1 MRFGLWVRWSLR
13 DLRRRWLQ
21 VAAIS
26 LIIAIGTGLY
36 ASLGSSKQWRLATN
50 DASYDALAAHDLR
63 VTLPEGSSVE
73 RGALLALLADLRPG
87 SVAGAQERLVL
98 PTQVDASD
106 MAGTTV
112 LVPGRVVGMAT
123 SPSVDQLQITKGRAF
138 TGADSSRTVA
148 LVENNFATFYDLPAS
163 GRITIAGDREI
174 EVIGSAIAPEFF
186 MVTTEG
192 AGFLA
197 EANFAAIFV
206 PLEAAQALAGRQ
218 GEVNDLVVRLSG
230 RSTADVTEAQRAI
243 EAAAAARAGLAAT
256 VTPIT
261 EDSTYRILY
270 DDPEGDELFSRV
282 FALLILAGATFAA
295 FNLATRMVEAQR
307 REIGVSMALGMPPAS
322 IAIRPLL
329 VGAEI
334 AALGVLFG
342 LGIGL
347 ASAQG
352 LRGVYESFLPM
363 PVWKTDLQPAPFV
376 TAAILGFLVPVVA
389 TAWPVWRAVRVAPV
403 DAIRTG
409 HRAAKGGLAP
419 LVKHLPLPGGAFGR
433 MPVGNVLRTPRR
445 TFLTALGIGAAIT
458 AMMATFGLID
468 SFLLTVDQGEREL
481 VGNNRERVTVEL
493 DRFYPVNDAVI
504 TGIESAPSVG
514 QVAAGLRVGAR
525 LTSGDRKPVDVIV
538 EVVDLDGP
546 VWQPTAA
553 AGDLGAPG
561 IVLSEKAAADLG
573 VTVGDDVDVT
583 RPVMTAGGATLTT
596 SAVPIAALHP
606 NPMRVYAYADDG
618 YAGELLGA
626 SGVANFLQA
635 VPADGA
641 TTGDVQRELFT
652 KSGVASV
659 QPVATV
665 GRIFRDAM
673 DEFVGLLRGI
683 QLFILLLAFL
693 IAFNASSI
701 NADERAREHAT
712 LFAFGLPVRR
722 VATMD
727 VVEAAL
733 IGVLGTIVGIA
744 GGLLALRGIASFIV
758 SNTLPDVKLTVDVA
772 TGTYVTTVVMG
783 VVAVAIAPL
792 FTIRRLRRMDI
803 PSTLRIVE

>member
-1 MRFGLWVRWSLR
+1 MKLRLWLRWSLR

-50 DASYDALAAHDLR
+50 DASYEALAAHDLR
-63 VTLPEGSSVE
+63 VTLPEGGAVE
-73 RGALLALLADLRPG
+73 RGRLLALLGDLAPRTI
-87 SVAGAQERLVL
+87 AGAQERLVV

-112 LVPGRVVGMAT
+112 LVPGRLIGMAT
-123 SPSVDQLQITKGRAF
+123 SPTVDQLQVTKGRPFAS
-138 TGADSSRTVA
+138 ADRGQDVA
-148 LVENNFATFYDLPAS
+148 LVENNFSTFYDLPDAGS
-163 GRITIAGDREI
+163 ITIAGDHRLD
-174 EVIGSAIAPEFF
+174 VVGSAMSPEFF

-197 EANFAAIFV
+197 EANFAAVFV
-206 PLEAAQALAGRQ
+206 PLETAQTVTDRAGQ
-218 GEVNDLVVRLSG
+218 VNDLVVRLAPN
-230 RSTADVTEAQRAI
+230 ADVAAAQQAI
-243 EAAAAARAGLAAT
+243 EAAVAARPGLAAT

-307 REIGVSMALGMPPAS
+307 REIGVSMALGMSPAA
-322 IAIRPLL
+322 IAVRPLL

-334 AALGVLFG
+334 AALGVAFG
-342 LGIGL
+342 VGIGL
-347 ASAQG
+347 VSTQG

-363 PVWKTDLQPAPFV
+363 PVWKTELQVAPFV
-376 TAAILGFLVPVVA
+376 TAAVLGFAVPVIA
-389 TAWPVWRAVRVAPV
+389 TAWPVWRAVRVSPV

-419 LVKHLPLPGGAFGR
+419 LATRLPLPGGAFGR

-468 SFLLTVDQGEREL
+468 SFLLTVDKGEREL
-481 VGNNRERVTVEL
+481 VGNNDERVAIEL
-493 DRFYPVNDAVI
+493 DRFYPVSDPVI
-504 TGIESAPSVG
+504 ASISSSPSVG
-514 QVAAGLRVGAR
+514 EIASGLRVGAR
-525 LTSGDRKPVDVIV
+525 LTTADRDPFDVIV
-538 EVVDLDGP
+538 EVVDLTGP
-546 VWQPTAA
+546 VWQPTASD
-553 AGDLGAPG
+553 GDLGAPG

-573 VTVGDDVDVT
+573 VGVGDDVDVT
-583 RPVMTAGGATLTT
+583 RPVSTPEGPVLET
-596 SAVPIAALHP
+596 SAVPVAALHP
-606 NPMRVYAYADDG
+606 NPMRVYAYADDS
-618 YAGELLGA
+618 YATEFLGVG
-626 SGVANFLQA
+626 SVANFLQA
-635 VPADGA
+635 VPGEGS

-652 KSGVASV
+652 KPGVASV

-722 VATMD
+722 VMRMD
-727 VVEAAL
+727 VVEAML
-733 IGVLGTIVGIA
+733 IGVLGTALGIA
-744 GGLLALRGIASFIV
+744 GGLVALRGIATFIV
-758 SNTLPDVKLTVDVA
+758 SNTLPDVQLTVDVA
-772 TGTYVTTVVMG
+772 TGTYVTTIVMG
-783 VVAVAIAPL
+783 VVAVAVAPL
-792 FTIRRLRRMDI
+792 FSFRRLRRMDI